1 MAAATR
7 DPNRVLLSELDRWW
21 RSKRPSHKFM
31 TLEEAEDSVLAL
43 KTLPQIEDADIT
55 FTDDGGYVVS
65 AGLEGRTISFSSHE
79 AFQEFFGRTW
89 PDSLLTHAIL
99 GQNDVPIPCTHELY
113 IQWYVAGGRS
123 NCEKRRDEGDGW
135 HVITM
140 FQGSSGA
147 RDGPHLF
154 WWVVGKLPN
163 GDRLFEIFG
172 TKEAALQYH
181 QSIVDQIGRGE
192 RG

>member
-1 MAAATR
+1 MEIEKTITL
-7 DPNRVLLSELDRWW
+7 V
-21 RSKRPSHKFM
+21 M

-99 GQNDVPIPCTHELY
+99 GQNDVPIPCTHQLY

-123 NCEKRRDEGDGW
+123 NCEKDE
-135 HVITM
+135 
-140 FQGSSGA
+140 
-147 RDGPHLF
+147 
-154 WWVVGKLPN
+154 
-163 GDRLFEIFG
+163 
-172 TKEAALQYH
+172 TKEMVGM
-181 QSIVDQIGRGE
+181 SSPCFRDQAGPETDRTYSG
-192 RG
+192 GS

>member
-1 MAAATR
+1 
-7 DPNRVLLSELDRWW
+7 
-21 RSKRPSHKFM
+21 M

-65 AGLEGRTISFSSHE
+65 AGLEGRTISFSTRE

-99 GQNDVPIPCTHELY
+99 GQNDVPIPCTHQLY

-123 NCEKRRDEGDGW
+123 NCEEKARRRRCLACHH
-135 HVITM
+135 HV
-140 FQGSSGA
+140 SGIKWCPRRTA
-147 RDGPHLF
+147 PIL
-154 WWVVGKLPN
+154 WVVGKFPN
-163 GDRLFEIFG
+163 GDHLFEIFG
-172 TKEAALQYH
+172 TKEAAL
-181 QSIVDQIGRGE
+181 
-192 RG
+192 

>member
-1 MAAATR
+1 MEIEKTITL
-7 DPNRVLLSELDRWW
+7 V
-21 RSKRPSHKFM
+21 M

-79 AFQEFFGRTW
+79 AFKEFFGRTW

-154 WWVVGKLPN
+154 WRVVGKLTN
-163 GDRLFEIFG
+163 GDPLFEIFG